1 MTDATTTLGGV
12 SELPISS
19 PYRSTPDAPVTEQV
33 RNQLSAQLNTAYTD
47 GKIDGDDFRERLDTL
62 FAAKRL
68 GELIPVVQGLPPLQ
82 TYADPAIV
90 ASSGG
95 QPGELTQARD
105 GSKLTLVTGGA
116 LIGALILIAILLVI
130 LL

>member
-1 MTDATTTLGGV
+1 M

-19 PYRSTPDAPVTEQV
+19 PYRSTPDAPVTNEV
-33 RNQLSAQLNTAYTD
+33 RDQLSRQLNDAYSA
-47 GKIDGDDFRERLDTL
+47 GKIGEDDFRARLDTL
-62 FAAKRL
+62 FGAHRL

-82 TYADPAIV
+82 TYAAPEIV
-90 ASSGG
+90 VSNGG
-95 QPGELTQARD
+95 QPGELTTARD

-116 LIGALILIAILLVI
+116 LIGAVILIVILLVI

>member
-1 MTDATTTLGGV
+1 MTGLRTTLGEV

-19 PYRSTPDAPVTEQV
+19 PYRSTPDAPVTEQL

-47 GKIDGDDFRERLDTL
+47 GKIDSDDFRARLDTL
-62 FAAKRL
+62 FAAHRL
-68 GELIPVVQGLPPLQ
+68 GDLVPVVQGLPPLQ

-90 ASSGG
+90 VSTGG
-95 QPGELTQARD
+95 QPGELTQARN
-105 GSKLTLVTGGA
+105 GNKLTLVTGGA
-116 LIGALILIAILLVI
+116 LVGAVILIVILLVI